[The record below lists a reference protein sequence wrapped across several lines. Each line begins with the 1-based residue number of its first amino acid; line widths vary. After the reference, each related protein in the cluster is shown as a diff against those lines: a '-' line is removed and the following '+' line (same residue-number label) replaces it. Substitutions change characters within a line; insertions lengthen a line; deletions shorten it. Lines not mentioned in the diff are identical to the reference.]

1 MKNVPLSV
9 MIENARG
16 MMLDSFNEVIEKTN
30 LPAYLLDGVVI
41 DLLSEVRKQKNI
53 ALIAALNSMN
63 EAEQEETESEEEK

>member
-30 LPAYLLDGVVI
+30 LPAYLLEGVVI

-53 ALIAALNSMN
+53 ELVAALNSMN

>member
-9 MIENARG
+9 MIENARS

-30 LPAYLLDGVVI
+30 LPAYLLEGVVI

-53 ALIAALNSMN
+53 ELVAALNSMN